1 MPLVGGQLI
10 KGNICVLFEAICCI
24 RPILIWLVAENP
36 CIPYILYVFLIA
48 KELFEVVLLTI
59 GL

>member
-10 KGNICVLFEAICCI
+10 KGNICVSFEAICCI
-24 RPILIWLVAENP
+24 RPVLIWLVAENP
-36 CIPYILYVFLIA
+36 CIPYILCVLVIA
-48 KELFEVVLLTI
+48 KELFELVLLII